1 MNKELFKTTLAER
14 LEKEGREKAA
24 QDLRDS
30 TINECIKRGED
41 IVCQFL
47 DEIRE
52 VIPDLAYTKEKGR
65 EAFTDLPSLRI
76 TPFYEGAHPT
86 VCFFEVVAMRHG
98 MFKIKYIGQKLIEG
112 DDIDTFLNSI
122 TVKMANAAKNI
133 HI

>member
-1 MNKELFKTTLAER
+1 MNIELFKNTLAT
-14 LEKEGREKAA
+14 LQEKEASEKAA
-24 QDLRDS
+24 QDLRDRIVNDS
-30 TINECIKRGED
+30 IKRGED

-47 DEIRE
+47 DEIKT
-52 VIPDLAYTKEKGR
+52 VIPDLTYTKEKGR

-86 VCFFEVVAMRHG
+86 VCRFEIVALRSG
-98 MFKIKYIGQKLIEG
+98 FKITYIGHRLMEG

-122 TVKMANAAKNI
+122 TVEMAKAAKNI